1 MRSVVQLPVPGLAI
15 SPTCFFWPI
24 GQYTGRLLAYCY
36 HGFWLPCRQGNFPPK
51 VNKRQRARV
60 IEVEAPPN
68 RPGRVF
74 TDSMFDIDLS
84 LREESERIS
93 NNPSDDGTAYSNESN
108 ENLSYKSLLTLYNT
122 DAFEDLPHTTSLCNL
137 RQVKS
142 LSELYIIKANQ

>member
-1 MRSVVQLPVPGLAI
+1 MD
-15 SPTCFFWPI
+15 
-24 GQYTGRLLAYCY
+24 TGCY

-60 IEVEAPPN
+60 IEIEAPPP
-68 RPGRVF
+68 RPCRIF

-93 NNPSDDGTAYSNESN
+93 NNQSDDGTAYSNESN

-122 DAFEDLPHTTSLCNL
+122 DTFKELPTSLCNL

-142 LSELYIIKANQ
+142 LSELYIIKDAYQ